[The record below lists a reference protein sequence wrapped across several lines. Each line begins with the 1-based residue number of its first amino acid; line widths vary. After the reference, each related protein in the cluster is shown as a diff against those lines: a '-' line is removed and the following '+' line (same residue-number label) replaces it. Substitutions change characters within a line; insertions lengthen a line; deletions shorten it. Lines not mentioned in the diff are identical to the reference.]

1 MADST
6 VTIDPTAT
14 STVDNA
20 SNKPSPH
27 STTDKIQPIL
37 DVTNSSSK
45 VSENGEKKNLP
56 SPEATVSSVSLL
68 SNSSTTQA
76 NSPSHKM
83 KEQVLH
89 SRDSSSD
96 MSQTSDSQASI
107 SKESV
112 VDPGATT
119 SKTNITGEPKKQK
132 SRDHDRDTDEQQ
144 TEPPLSSQPSQD
156 SISQDTSKGD
166 IPAKPP
172 AQQQQQQP
180 PPQLQQQKKTRSKGV
195 SKSGKE
201 RRPLKLTITN
211 INDDLVDCSLT
222 NGGQTIT
229 FKFRL
234 DADSSEAIAQGMVCH
249 FGMNGWLRN
258 YSFCCKRCRPIT

>member
-6 VTIDPTAT
+6 QSTITVDPTAI
-14 STVDNA
+14 VDNA
-20 SNKPSPH
+20 SKPSPH
-27 STTDKIQPIL
+27 STTDKIL
-37 DVTNSSSK
+37 DGANSSSK
-45 VSENGEKKNLP
+45 VSENGEKRNLP
-56 SPEATVSSVSLL
+56 SPEATVSSISLL

-76 NSPSHKM
+76 NSPSHKV

-89 SRDSSSD
+89 SRESSSD
-96 MSQTSDSQASI
+96 MSQIGDSQLSI
-107 SKESV
+107 PKEPV
-112 VDPGATT
+112 VDPIGATT
-119 SKTNITGEPKKQK
+119 STTTTTGEPKKQK
-132 SRDHDRDTDEQQ
+132 SRDHDDEQQ
-144 TEPPLSSQPSQD
+144 LEPPPSSQPSQD
-156 SISQDTSKGD
+156 SILQETSKGD

-172 AQQQQQQP
+172 AQQQLQQQQQQQQQQQP
-180 PPQLQQQKKTRSKGV
+180 PLQQQKKTRPKGG

-249 FGMNGWLRN
+249 
-258 YSFCCKRCRPIT
+258 